1 MEEINGQE
9 EMAGLGME
17 AKIYLVLKQAYF
29 TLVVIT
35 ALVFVFCRVSQIP
48 MITFPSDT
56 FT

>member
-1 MEEINGQE
+1 
-9 EMAGLGME
+9 MAGLGME

-48 MITFPSDT
+48 MITFPSET